1 VRDYTFHTFALTFE
15 PDLSLDGLEAEV
27 ARIVETHYGPH
38 RIEAAR
44 ANARIERRS
53 GVDILDPETRVRPS
67 TSDLGKYR
75 LTITLFCPTRLA
87 EPLEDAIT
95 WDILRYC
102 RAQAQAVAGA
112 SAA

>member
-1 VRDYTFHTFALTFE
+1 MPTPR
-15 PDLSLDGLEAEV
+15 
-27 ARIVETHYGPH
+27 
-38 RIEAAR
+38 EAAR

-95 WDILRYC
+95 WDILST
-102 RAQAQAVAGA
+102 AGA
-112 SAA
+112 GGGRRGGRDGMMPDRLRSALDWVRANVELGGGS